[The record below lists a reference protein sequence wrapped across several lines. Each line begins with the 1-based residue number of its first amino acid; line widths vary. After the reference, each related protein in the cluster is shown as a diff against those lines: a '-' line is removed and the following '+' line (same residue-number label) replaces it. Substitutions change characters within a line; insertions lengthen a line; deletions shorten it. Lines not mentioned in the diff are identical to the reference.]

1 MPPLMG
7 FWGPKWLLCPQKP
20 VPINPHNRP
29 SLHSPHNLGGS
40 RQWVATPM
48 LRLTGGVWGG
58 CGHPR
63 GNACPPPPLLLPQT
77 PGMPV
82 PQYPY
87 GDGHLGTTPQGPQPR
102 PQEDAWAPPATY
114 GAQPRNAWTTAHGT
128 PFGTDPHPAWGGGS
142 GAASYPPPRD
152 SKVRGMLCVGSRLW
166 SDPSDPGVFPKTCP
180 CLQAQLVSA

>member
-1 MPPLMG
+1 M
-7 FWGPKWLLCPQKP
+7 
-20 VPINPHNRP
+20 
-29 SLHSPHNLGGS
+29 
-40 RQWVATPM
+40 ATPM

-63 GNACPPPPLLLPQT
+63 GNACPPPLLLPQT

-152 SKVRGMLCVGSRLW
+152 SKVRGMLCAGSWLW
-166 SDPSDPGVFPKTCP
+166 SDLSDPGVFPKTCP